1 MEKYSKRITAFVLS
15 LVLVLS
21 LILSGIGLFA
31 VDAIAKESDDGL
43 IDYIVVDS
51 SQQTLDSTQVVTVGI
66 NNKDVELEQTS
77 IVYVNET
84 TGEEY
89 KAFATDETNEAV
101 KFEFGF
107 GGCDEGVYRLTGFN
121 YVLNGSAYNIDI
133 QSAGFDIVWGVGV
146 EIITDSD
153 AKVIDETDVDN
164 QVSSDVV
171 YTVTT
176 DNTTYETKQ
185 LSSVMTKA
193 ATYSSTGRKGNAPNG
208 DVVIVLDP
216 GHGGSDPGAEH
227 GVLQEKNL
235 TLRIATIVRDILS
248 EYGGVQVYMTRT
260 GDYAVGLEDRAQLA
274 WNVHANMFVSIH
286 LNSGGGTG
294 AEVYYPNGNYNGD
307 VSYWGGITAQKI
319 QNNLVALGLANRGA
333 KIRNSENG
341 TLYPDGSLADYYSVI
356 RNTKLLGT
364 PGIIVEHAFMDGDY
378 GRLLDDNFIY
388 QLAVA
393 DANAIVDVYGLK
405 KAYTGMY
412 YDGSRWYYMENG
424 SINYSYTGM
433 ANNAWGWWYFTNGD
447 IDWTYTGMANNAFG
461 WWYYT
466 NGNINWNY
474 TGFGENAL
482 GKWYYENGRL
492 DWNANG
498 MRYVNSVWYMV
509 NGGHVDENYT
519 GMANNYW
526 GWWYFVNGTLDMNY
540 TGMASNVFGWWYY
553 TNGSLDWTYTGEGYN
568 IFGAWFYENGRVN
581 WGANGMIWTG
591 SKWRM
596 ANGGHIDTSY
606 TGMGSNWLGYWY
618 FINGELDLNYT
629 GVGQNILGKWLY
641 VNGRIPFDYYGQYI
655 IDGVAYNVQGGHIQ
669 S

>member
-393 DANAIVDVYGLK
+393 DANAIIDVYGLK
-405 KAYTGMY
+405 KTYTGMY

-447 IDWTYTGMANNAFG
+447 IDWTYTGEGQNVFG
-461 WWYYT
+461 T
-466 NGNINWNY
+466 
-474 TGFGENAL
+474 
-482 GKWYYENGRL
+482 WYYENGTIN
-492 DWNANG
+492 WGANG
-498 MRYVNSVWYMV
+498 LCRVGTKWRMV
-509 NGGHVDENYT
+509 NGGHIDTAYT
-519 GMANNYW
+519 GMANNIF
-526 GWWYFVNGTLDMNY
+526 GWWYFNNGEIDFDY
-540 TGMASNVFGWWYY
+540 TGMAYNVFGWWYY
-553 TNGSLDWTYTGEGYN
+553 TNGQLNWTYTGEGQN
-568 IFGAWFYENGRVN
+568 VFGYWFYENGRIN
-581 WGANGMIWTG
+581 WNANGLYNTG
-591 SKWRM
+591 NNWRIV
-596 ANGGHIDTSY
+596 NGGRIDSTY
-606 TGMGSNWLGYWY
+606 TGMAWNIFGWWY
-618 FINGELDLNYT
+618 FRDGLIVWDYT
-629 GVGQNILGKWLY
+629 GMACNAFGWWYFVNGQIDWGYTGIGENGFGKWLY
-641 VNGRIPFDYYGQYI
+641 VNGRIPFDYYGQYTI
-655 IDGVAYNVQGGHIQ
+655 GGVTYNVQGGHI